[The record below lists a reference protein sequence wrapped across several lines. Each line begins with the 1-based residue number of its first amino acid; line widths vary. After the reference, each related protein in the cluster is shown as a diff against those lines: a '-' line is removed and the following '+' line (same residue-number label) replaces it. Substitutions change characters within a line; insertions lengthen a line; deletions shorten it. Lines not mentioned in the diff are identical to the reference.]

1 MGLTDQGLKLCADFS
16 HVAVLQKD
24 QVLQSDAMDKRA
36 NAVLKIIES
45 GVELSDDEKRALLQI
60 NGNNGY

>member
-1 MGLTDQGLKLCADFS
+1 MCADFS

-45 GVELSDDEKRALLQI
+45 GVELSDDEKRALLGI
-60 NGNNGY
+60 